1 MGSGRGMCFWIS
13 SVPWE
18 KQVILVKMLGQG
30 ACQPS
35 KPQRAIPTRH
45 PEKGRSQ
52 MRAPSWDHPSEDRG
66 LRLQATE
73 LGQRSLCHARSLSCT
88 SGKFQTLASHG

>member
-18 KQVILVKMLGQG
+18 KQVILVKMLGYG

-35 KPQRAIPTRH
+35 KPQQAIPTRH
-45 PEKGRSQ
+45 PENGR
-52 MRAPSWDHPSEDRG
+52 RPTG
-66 LRLQATE
+66 TTLRRTGD
-73 LGQRSLCHARSLSCT
+73 LGCKQQS
-88 SGKFQTLASHG
+88 